1 MNIKRYTKEYENL
14 AKQFTCGNIIIDNF
28 LRDGSALD
36 VNRGITYVM
45 LSEEEDYI
53 IGYYNIENGR
63 VDRIETV
70 GNQDVYE
77 LMGGTININY
87 LAIHSKLQGSLV
99 AQYGENKIYLGDLL
113 LRDCEK
119 RILKLREE
127 TGISFVTVCS
137 TKEGY
142 HLYHVR
148 NGYEDFEED
157 MNTVVQESDI
167 ECHKLY
173 KWVDDIVEYHS

>member
-1 MNIKRYTKEYENL
+1 MNIKKYTREYEKL
-14 AKQFTCGNIIIDNF
+14 AGEFTCGNIVIDNF

-36 VNRGITYVM
+36 MNRGITYVM
-45 LSEEEDYI
+45 LSDENDYI

-70 GNQDVYE
+70 GESECFE
-77 LMGGTININY
+77 LMGGSININY
-87 LAIHSKLQGSLV
+87 LTIHSNYQGILV
-99 AQYGENKIYLGDLL
+99 AQNEEHKVYLGDLL

-127 TGISFVTVCS
+127 TGISFVTLCS
-137 TKEGY
+137 TEEKY

-148 NGYEDFEED
+148 NVYEDFEED
-157 MNTVVQESDI
+157 MNTVVQESDMG
-167 ECHKLY
+167 CHKLY
-173 KWVDDIVEYHS
+173 KWAEDIVE

>member
-1 MNIKRYTKEYENL
+1 MNIKRYTKEYESL

-87 LAIHSKLQGSLV
+87 LAIHSKL
-99 AQYGENKIYLGDLL
+99 
-113 LRDCEK
+113 
-119 RILKLREE
+119 
-127 TGISFVTVCS
+127 
-137 TKEGY
+137 
-142 HLYHVR
+142 
-148 NGYEDFEED
+148 
-157 MNTVVQESDI
+157 
-167 ECHKLY
+167 
-173 KWVDDIVEYHS
+173 